1 MKVRATR
8 QAVYQ
13 YSIVGYKDKSNL
25 FIILVNCFS
34 KSSLKLTPTF
44 LLNWL
49 IESLITNEISFSI
62 SNCLY
67 LDLSHIV
74 EKESLML

>member
-13 YSIVGYKDKSNL
+13 YSIGGYKDKGNL